1 MVTSKH
7 CLHVLMSIIGI
18 SGDKESLH
26 DQQHATGTQQL
37 EGEDNNITKES
48 QYGYKQALPACIN
61 VHYIGISGNKESLH
75 DQQHVTGTQQLEGE
89 DNNITKES
97 QYAWLQSSTAVMY

>member
-18 SGDKESLH
+18 SDDKESLH

-48 QYGYKQALPACIN
+48 QY
-61 VHYIGISGNKESLH
+61 
-75 DQQHVTGTQQLEGE
+75 
-89 DNNITKES
+89 
-97 QYAWLQSSTAVMY
+97 AWLQSSTALMY

>member
-7 CLHVLMSIIGI
+7 CPHVLMSILGI
-18 SGDKESLH
+18 SDDKESLH

-48 QYGYKQALPACIN
+48 QY
-61 VHYIGISGNKESLH
+61 
-75 DQQHVTGTQQLEGE
+75 
-89 DNNITKES
+89 
-97 QYAWLQSSTAVMY
+97 AWLQSSTALMY

>member
-18 SGDKESLH
+18 SD
-26 DQQHATGTQQL
+26 D
-37 EGEDNNITKES
+37 
-48 QYGYKQALPACIN
+48 
-61 VHYIGISGNKESLH
+61 KESLH
-75 DQQHVTGTQQLEGE
+75 DQQHVTGIQQLEGE

-97 QYAWLQSSTAVMY
+97 QYAWLQSSTALMY